1 MSQAYYNVGIYTSK
15 R

>member
-1 MSQAYYNVGIYTSK
+1 MSQAYYNIGIYTSK